1 MVSEKV
7 LEEIIRDVLKSLG
20 HSEEGPASRDNGPA
34 SRDKADGKLK
44 GAPRLTADKDYPLAV
59 RRPELVKTPSG
70 RPLKD
75 ITMDRVLGGEIKAE
89 EFRITPETLKMQAEI
104 AESVGRVQFARNL
117 RRAAELTSVP
127 DERILEI
134 YNALRPYRSTRA
146 ELLAI
151 ADELENK
158 YRATVNAA
166 FVREAAEVYSRR
178 NRLKQ
183 A

>member
-1 MVSEKV
+1 MVSEKAI
-7 LEEIIRDVLKSLG
+7 EEIIRDVLKSLG
-20 HSEEGPASRDNGPA
+20 YSEEGRSLEGKAGV
-34 SRDKADGKLK
+34 KADVS
-44 GAPRLTADKDYPLAV
+44 PRLTADKDYPLAT
-59 RRPELVKTPSG
+59 RRPELVKAPGG

-75 ITMDRVLGGEIKAE
+75 ITLDRVLSGEIKAE
-89 EFRITPETLKMQAEI
+89 ELRITPETLKMQAEI